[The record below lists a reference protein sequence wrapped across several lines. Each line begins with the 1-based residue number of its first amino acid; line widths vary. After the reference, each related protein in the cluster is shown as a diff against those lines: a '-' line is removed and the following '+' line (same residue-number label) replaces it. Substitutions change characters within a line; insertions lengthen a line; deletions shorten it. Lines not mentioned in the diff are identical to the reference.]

1 VSLNEFGVE
10 VCEMGS
16 QAGQSMLG
24 RAAATAGADDGLG
37 GGPSI
42 SDKMIMK
49 LPTSAMTSLCEIRFD
64 RKNVVP
70 MNVLMCRKIIAALYQ
85 VKAEANATDIGK
97 KRQGFPDFVPDQFVV
112 LYGIKSI
119 AIAKVNEF
127 FYGVREG
134 RFRKNIKDEDEEDPL
149 VYAFWQACHHGVPTQ
164 ARMPGDDFDVYIDV
178 LAATAKTVGEEHT
191 LKMPGIGA
199 FYHLLGSMA
208 EIQLPAFVLI
218 NVLQRLYGPDPIDPT
233 SKPGMPAL
241 LERLKRTTLA
251 RVGAFMKVVK
261 SRRPPQPAPSY
272 KPTLLGNEGLDSRG
286 YLPLEKFVTSCME
299 GVKEQRAKDAKVLE
313 AIYAT
318 WYTDEQGFDSF
329 ADMVEHAHQEISED
343 EIVAF
348 YQKATGGDDPDVLE
362 MALIEADLRAYPITL
377 KRRPGPTASTEA
389 STEASTGAL
398 DASRAAGA
406 PLCAPAAALG
416 AGSSA
421 ASQMGGRRGW
431 SVAARTAT
439 ALGFVSKVSKT
450 IRDLLPLD
458 ELP

>member
-164 ARMPGDDFDVYIDV
+164 ARMPGDDLMY
-178 LAATAKTVGEEHT
+178 T
-191 LKMPGIGA
+191 
-199 FYHLLGSMA
+199 SMSLQPRPRRWA
-208 EIQLPAFVLI
+208 RSTRSRCPAS
-218 NVLQRLYGPDPIDPT
+218 GPSIT
-233 SKPGMPAL
+233 FW
-241 LERLKRTTLA
+241 A
-251 RVGAFMKVVK
+251 RW
-261 SRRPPQPAPSY
+261 RRSNCPP
-272 KPTLLGNEGLDSRG
+272 
-286 YLPLEKFVTSCME
+286 
-299 GVKEQRAKDAKVLE
+299 
-313 AIYAT
+313 
-318 WYTDEQGFDSF
+318 
-329 ADMVEHAHQEISED
+329 
-343 EIVAF
+343 
-348 YQKATGGDDPDVLE
+348 
-362 MALIEADLRAYPITL
+362 
-377 KRRPGPTASTEA
+377 
-389 STEASTGAL
+389 
-398 DASRAAGA
+398 
-406 PLCAPAAALG
+406 
-416 AGSSA
+416 SS
-421 ASQMGGRRGW
+421 
-431 SVAARTAT
+431 
-439 ALGFVSKVSKT
+439 
-450 IRDLLPLD
+450 
-458 ELP
+458 